1 VSHSLQII
9 RETDHW
15 ITLNKPAGQSV
26 EGLHLPY
33 VTLEHAVRNHLQK
46 GYLGIVHRIDR
57 PTSGIVLMAKK
68 KSVHAHLQQQFE
80 QRSIRKDYLAVTQ
93 SPLPRKADTLQQ
105 WHRKSPDRKKALISE
120 QAVTGSKEAR
130 LWFRQVS
137 EIDAPALVQV
147 RLFTGRYHQIRAQFS
162 QMGCPI
168 LNDHLYGADK
178 QNEDVAIALHAW
190 RLQFRD
196 PADGSIISL
205 TAPTP
210 QNALWPADWQNMSDL
225 P

>member
-1 VSHSLQII
+1 MSNHLQII

-15 ITLNKPAGQSV
+15 IALHKPAGQSV
-26 EGLHLPY
+26 EGLDLPF
-33 VTLEHAVRNHLQK
+33 VTLEQAVRNHLPK

-57 PTSGIVLMAKK
+57 PTSGVLIMARK
-68 KSVHAHLQQQFE
+68 KSALRHLQQQFE
-80 QRSIRKDYLAVTQ
+80 RRTVRKDYLAVTQ
-93 SPLPRKADTLQQ
+93 SPPPRKADTLQQ
-105 WHRKSPDRKKALISE
+105 WHRKSPDRKKALISDQE
-120 QAVTGSKEAR
+120 VTGSKEAR

-137 EIDAPALVQV
+137 EIDGRALVQV
-147 RLFTGRYHQIRAQFS
+147 RLFTGRYHQIRAQFAS
-162 QMGCPI
+162 LGCPL
-168 LNDHLYGADK
+168 LNDQVYGAD
-178 QNEDVAIALHAW
+178 QQTDDIAIGLHAW

-210 QNALWPADWQNMSDL
+210 ENTLWPAAWRNLSDL